1 MCPRPTSLISTTI
14 PSKTPVETALL
25 PNGVGVNVLTGTNK
39 SPLCPFG
46 HLYPPNP
53 SSTCG
58 LATKIEPVF
67 CWQCP
72 PFPPSRDGYGSLKGR
87 ACQEEKR
94 GKVEEGRERSRA
106 PGSVCFPVSLTSRC
120 HGNRNDKRER
130 SYVHHRQPKPCSPHR
145 QSRLGLTRVTTLN
158 LAFNLSNLS
167 KGVSLTGHMLSS
179 DYIRQIL
186 SHDMGSGCSS
196 FRTGYSGLESTRAD
210 NAR

>member
-87 ACQEEKR
+87 ACQEDRR
-94 GKVEEGRERSRA
+94 GKVEEGREREVVHLGQFAFQFLSRA
-106 PGSVCFPVSLTSRC
+106 AATVTAMTSAS
-120 HGNRNDKRER
+120 GAMYTTANRNLVLHIASRA
-130 SYVHHRQPKPCSPHR
+130 SVALVSQLLTWLLTFPNFPKVFP
-145 QSRLGLTRVTTLN
+145 
-158 LAFNLSNLS
+158 
-167 KGVSLTGHMLSS
+167 
-179 DYIRQIL
+179 
-186 SHDMGSGCSS
+186 
-196 FRTGYSGLESTRAD
+196 
-210 NAR
+210 